1 MNTKPRIKRKAGS
14 RPVLTVVPF
23 TPWESVPNPKTIE
36 MLADM
41 LESARS
47 GKVQAIAI
55 ATVNHD
61 RGTTTGY
68 AGGYTTTLQGAL
80 VKLQHR
86 LVTSGE

>member
-1 MNTKPRIKRKAGS
+1 MDTKPRVRRPAGS
-14 RPVLTVVPF
+14 RPALTVVPF

-41 LESARS
+41 LENARA

-61 RGTTTGY
+61 RGTTTGF

-80 VKLQHR
+80 VELQYR
-86 LVTSGE
+86 LVTSGD